1 MFWLGPLG
9 VTVMQMENNN
19 ASVHSE
25 RGGRVIE
32 MLSPAAC
39 SPLLDLF
46 MRLPRHGVTAKKGK
60 VLGTPPRTSGNLL
73 LGKRREGWELP
84 CARCGVSQVL
94 SCKPRPRCIEL
105 PNAVV
110 ASSPAPLWHPWV
122 LAWSLQPSPAF
133 PPAPAERVGLFLS

>member
-60 VLGTPPRTSGNLL
+60 VLGTPPKNLWQSAAREEKGR
-73 LGKRREGWELP
+73 LG
-84 CARCGVSQVL
+84 A
-94 SCKPRPRCIEL
+94 
-105 PNAVV
+105 AVC
-110 ASSPAPLWHPWV
+110 
-122 LAWSLQPSPAF
+122 
-133 PPAPAERVGLFLS
+133 